1 MAIDFLI
8 NYNGSLT
15 AIEVKSR
22 RYDYPKSLIT
32 VMSDRY
38 GVEREILLEKGN
50 IRTDRY
56 GVMHF
61 PLFAP
66 CFFDRDPSPEI
77 HPVEGLDRLNEE
89 LNG

>member
-1 MAIDFLI
+1 MEIDFLI
-8 NYNGSLT
+8 NHNGSLSS
-15 AIEVKSR
+15 IEVKSGR
-22 RYDYPKSLIT
+22 HDYPKSLIT

-38 GVEREILLEKGN
+38 GVERGILLEKGN
-50 IRTDRY
+50 IRTDGY
-56 GVMHF
+56 GVVHY

-77 HPVEGLDRLNEE
+77 HPVEDLDRLNEE